1 MLIFS
6 NIKKKIN
13 HEIQR
18 DLFVS
23 KQISLLKKN
32 SKILDAAAGD
42 SKYKI
47 LCKNLIYKSQ
57 DNFAFKKKGKKNIFT
72 KNYNFNYV
80 KHDYVG
86 NIWKINEKKE
96 TFDAVLCT
104 EVLEHVPYPLKTL
117 NELTRLLKKNGKLIL
132 TFPSNSLRHFDPF
145 YYCTGFSDR
154 WAEYHLKNLNYKKIT
169 IIPQGDYYS
178 FLLAEIKRSIM
189 INKFSIFFLLPAFI
203 YYFFKKKT
211 KLSINT
217 LCFGYHV
224 VAIKK

>member
-1 MLIFS
+1 MIS
-6 NIKKKIN
+6 IIKKKIN
-13 HEIQR
+13 HEIER
-18 DLFVS
+18 DLFVA

-32 SKILDAAAGD
+32 SKLLDAGAGD

-57 DNFAFKKKGKKNIFT
+57 DNFAFKKKDKKNLFT
-72 KNYNFNYV
+72 KDYNFNYV
-80 KHDYVG
+80 KHDYNG
-86 NIWKINEKKE
+86 NIWEISEKKE

-117 NELTRLLKKNGKLIL
+117 IELTRLLKKNGKLIL
-132 TFPSNSLRHFDPF
+132 TFPSNSLRHFDPA

-154 WAEYHLKNLNYKKIT
+154 WVEYHLKKLNYKSIK
-169 IIPQGDYYS
+169 IIPIGDYYS

-189 INKFSIFFLLPAFI
+189 MNKISIFFLLPAFI
-203 YYFFKKKT
+203 YYFLKKKN
-211 KLSINT
+211 KLSVNT

-224 VAIKK
+224 TAIRK